1 MPPSLFIPT
10 LLFRPRPRS
19 PPFRLAPA
27 SQTPRFLLISGG
39 SGRRMAA
46 SSDLATATAGR
57 AKAMSP
63 VPAVKGDVVVRAGGR
78 LRFADVSL
86 GGLGGVY

>member
-1 MPPSLFIPT
+1 
-10 LLFRPRPRS
+10 
-19 PPFRLAPA
+19 
-27 SQTPRFLLISGG
+27 
-39 SGRRMAA
+39 MAA